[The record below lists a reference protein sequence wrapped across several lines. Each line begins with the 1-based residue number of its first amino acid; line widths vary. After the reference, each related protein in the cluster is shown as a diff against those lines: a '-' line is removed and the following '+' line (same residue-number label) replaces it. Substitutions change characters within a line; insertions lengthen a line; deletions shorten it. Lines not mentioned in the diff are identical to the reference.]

1 MWSVVAS
8 RKRLAPPAQ
17 HSNTVARAL
26 AGTWYGH
33 GSQMEQSPVIP
44 VKFHIRMI
52 SLMSVLALTDIFFV
66 NYTVDHLLTRGVSVM
81 VMFGFEVRVVRWLQK
96 GSGKAHP
103 APPFLRAPLAPARF
117 SPVSVVRPRSQY
129 AVQLA
134 SLVGTAVKYVLHT
147 IDLRDENPW
156 ENKSMYI
163 FYLELIVGACP
174 TTLPSTARPPARPL
188 TRSLLPLH
196 GRM

>member
-1 MWSVVAS
+1 
-8 RKRLAPPAQ
+8 
-17 HSNTVARAL
+17 
-26 AGTWYGH
+26 
-33 GSQMEQSPVIP
+33 MEQSPVIP
-44 VKFHIRMI
+44 VKFHIRMV

-81 VMFGFEVRVVRWLQK
+81 VMFGFEVRVVRWRQK
-96 GSGKAHP
+96 GSGMAHS
-103 APPFLRAPLAPARF
+103 APPYLRAPPAPARF
-117 SPVSVVRPRSQY
+117 SALSVVRPLCQY

-174 TTLPSTARPPARPL
+174 TTLPRTARLQVRPL
-188 TRSLLPLH
+188 MRSLLHLH